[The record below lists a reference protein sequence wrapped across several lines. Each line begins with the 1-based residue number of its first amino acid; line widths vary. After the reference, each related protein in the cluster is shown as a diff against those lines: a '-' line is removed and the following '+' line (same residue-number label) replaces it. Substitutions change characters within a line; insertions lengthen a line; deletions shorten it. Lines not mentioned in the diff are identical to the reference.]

1 MKEKF
6 KPQKLHRSCNV
17 SRLERKVD
25 DERFPNNL
33 VKEKEEKSACNVDQ
47 LEEVKVPIS
56 RQSVFSKNTIN
67 ESKPKAAV
75 VADEELQVPTNVRL
89 LEEERRKAE
98 SENRKTELRKYDNLY
113 RTKGPKLAQV
123 NVIFMSLSH
132 QL

>member
-1 MKEKF
+1 M
-6 KPQKLHRSCNV
+6 

-25 DERFPNNL
+25 DERSPNNL
-33 VKEKEEKSACNVDQ
+33 IKEKREKPACNVDQ
-47 LEEVKVPIS
+47 SKEVKTPIS
-56 RQSVFSKNTIN
+56 RQSGFSKNTIN
-67 ESKPKAAV
+67 ESKNKASV
-75 VADEELQVPTNVRL
+75 VADEELQAATNARL

-123 NVIFMSLSH
+123 IVTFMSSSH